1 MSLYDTKGEKKI
13 GKAARTPNGAITDVE
28 LVQTLK
34 VYRHRVA
41 SSYIAITSD
50 ELDSRVPPGQL
61 IASPKI
67 DGELWYMI
75 FDGKDVFLANPKASV
90 IHGGL
95 PLLEEAKKFVKKT
108 KSRTIVAG
116 ELFALSKGDRPRV
129 GDLAAALSTGDEKD
143 LNRVGFKAFD
153 VVWVEDLAEPFQ
165 KYDEKLTFLSNIFDG
180 GKRCAVVK
188 TETVK
193 GKQGI
198 QDLYAEWVSGGKAE
212 GMVLRSGDGRIF
224 KVKPV
229 IHVDAA
235 VIGYTE
241 RGNDPEQVRSLQ
253 LALLRDNGQ
262 FQLLCRCGNLGEE
275 QQRKELRKKLAP
287 LETTSS
293 YRSASRDGSLYR
305 FLKPEVVVEIRVT
318 DMQSLNSNGDPIERM
333 VLEYDEEKGW
343 RAIRQLQGAGILYPV
358 FERIRD
364 DKSVTRQDVRIEQLL
379 DRCYVADTNVKAEA
393 LKLEESKVLRRAVY
407 TKETK
412 GKLAVR
418 KLLLWKTNKE
428 ETSDEYPAY
437 VVHWTDYSPGRK
449 DPLQRTVKLAPD
461 EKAANVIAEELI
473 AKNVKKGWKEVS
485 D

>member
-1 MSLYDTKGEKKI
+1 MGLYETKGAKKI
-13 GKAARTPNGAITDVE
+13 GKACRAPNGAITDAE
-28 LVQTLK
+28 LAQTLK

-50 ELDSRVPPGQL
+50 ELESRVPPGQL

-67 DGELWYMI
+67 DGELWFMI
-75 FDGKDVFLANPKASV
+75 FEGKEVFLANPKASV
-90 IHGGL
+90 IYGGL
-95 PLLEEAKKFVKKT
+95 PILEEAKTFCKKT
-108 KSRTIVAG
+108 KSRTIIAG

-129 GDLAAALSTGDEKD
+129 GDLAAAMATGDSKD

-153 VVWVEDLAEPFQ
+153 VVWVEDLKEPFQ
-165 KYDEKLTFLSNIFDG
+165 KYEEKLDFLNKIFDS

-188 TETVK
+188 TETVS
-193 GKQGI
+193 GKEGI
-198 QDLYAEWVSGGKAE
+198 QELYAEWVAGGKAE
-212 GMVLRSGDGRIF
+212 GMVLRSPDGRIF

-262 FQLLCRCGNLGEE
+262 FQLLCRCGNLGDEN
-275 QQRKELRKKLAP
+275 QRKELRKKLAP

-318 DMQSLNSNGDPIERM
+318 DMQSLNSNGDPIQRM
-333 VLEYDEEKGW
+333 VLEYQEDKGW
-343 RAIRQLQGAGILYPV
+343 GAIRQLDGAGILYPV

-379 DRCYVADTNVKAEA
+379 DRCYVSDTNVKAEA
-393 LKLEESKVLRRAVY
+393 LKLETSKVLRRAVY

-428 ETSDEYPAY
+428 EASNEYPAY

-449 DPLQRTVKLAPD
+449 QPLQRTVKVASD
-461 EKAANVIAEELI
+461 EKTAGEIAEALI

-485 D
+485 E